1 MKVRKR
7 TRIERKVESNPLK
20 THRIRPPHKKK
31 KNIARTILNHIY
43 NMLEKEE
50 IAASI

>member
-1 MKVRKR
+1 MTVRKR
-7 TRIERKVESNPLK
+7 KRIERKVESDPLD
-20 THRIRPPHKKK
+20 THRIRPPHKEK

-50 IAASI
+50 TAASI